1 MHILNI
7 VLIIVAAL
15 VALLIAFWAGWRY
28 GSWIWRE
35 ELGQQRKLNAA
46 ILKER
51 NELKI
56 TLEKARSA
64 VSRAGLDVKK
74 VFPWLMLLLS
84 VGWAAS
90 CGGGGGTLCW
100 AQGSGVVRPALPV
113 SDSNTAQLLTGT
125 SYSPETNLEKLDVT
139 ALASARN
146 SIYLVAFSLTDKAI
160 CDELAAQAR
169 AGVPERIYLDR
180 GELQAEC
187 RGDST
192 CARIPLSELIGLPG
206 VEIRVK
212 HSKMLMHLKSYVV
225 DKSLIRDGSANFSE
239 QGERSQ
245 DNSASFSADPRT
257 VAAFAVK
264 FRTMWD
270 RPDNLTVAQALV
282 EAKDKRKRATMPASA
297 PGGI

>member
-15 VALLIAFWAGWRY
+15 VALLIAFWAGWRC
-28 GSWIWRE
+28 GSWIWLE

-169 AGVPERIYLDR
+169 E
-180 GELQAEC
+180 
-187 RGDST
+187 
-192 CARIPLSELIGLPG
+192 
-206 VEIRVK
+206 
-212 HSKMLMHLKSYVV
+212 
-225 DKSLIRDGSANFSE
+225 
-239 QGERSQ
+239 
-245 DNSASFSADPRT
+245 NSDHP
-257 VAAFAVK
+257 
-264 FRTMWD
+264 
-270 RPDNLTVAQALV
+270 QQ
-282 EAKDKRKRATMPASA
+282 
-297 PGGI
+297 